1 MGKINKSRMMKSLKK
16 KRLLLNI
23 WLLLIVVLLCYSS
36 YEWYFKKESQKEV
49 YKVDNLVSDL
59 RDYTFET
66 KLKELKKI
74 NSDVLGIIEILN
86 TDFEQVFVQSK
97 DNNEYLTQDIYK
109 EKNKAGVPFLDYKV
123 NLDSKKILIY
133 GHNSVYY
140 DAPFHYLE
148 NYYDEDFYNQ
158 HRYILMKLENETRKY
173 EIFSVYIEPR
183 EWDYI
188 KTDFNSEMEYYNHLV
203 KLKNKSLYKS
213 DVLLTKDD
221 QILILQT
228 CSFKKEYQ
236 GYQKKFLL
244 IIARRVN

>member
-36 YEWYFKKESQKEV
+36 YEWYFKKEKQKEV

-59 RDYTFET
+59 QGHTFET

-173 EIFSVYIEPR
+173 EIFSVYVEPSD
-183 EWDYI
+183 WDYMKIDFRSEEEYLEHIEKLRKKSMYESDI
-188 KTDFNSEMEYYNHLV
+188 KI
-203 KLKNKSLYKS
+203 
-213 DVLLTKDD
+213 KDE